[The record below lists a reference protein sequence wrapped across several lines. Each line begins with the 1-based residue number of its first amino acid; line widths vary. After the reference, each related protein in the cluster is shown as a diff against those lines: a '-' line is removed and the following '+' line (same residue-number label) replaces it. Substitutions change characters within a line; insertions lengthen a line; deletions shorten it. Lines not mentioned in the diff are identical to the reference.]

1 MNMAVR
7 LYAWKL
13 RSLIEC
19 FLFMCSLCFMIDGVF
34 RSIIV
39 LDVSVLYCLYCLTLY
54 LVNGHSCTPYILHW
68 LAYSLYLISLALF
81 HSHQR
86 EPDWVDLP
94 F

>member
-13 RSLIEC
+13 GSLIEC
-19 FLFMCSLCFMIDGVF
+19 FLFMCSLCFMIDGVL

-54 LVNGHSCTPYILHW
+54 VVNGHSCTPYIYIYVT
-68 LAYSLYLISLALF
+68 LACL
-81 HSHQR
+81 
-86 EPDWVDLP
+86 
-94 F
+94 